1 MRGGLGAREQREQDA
16 FHLHAAVHE
25 SLSGTKP
32 TGRSGRLCLVSGV
45 ERKLDFEAVRS
56 VDDHPSQT

>member
-25 SLSGTKP
+25 SLSGTFP
-32 TGRSGRLCLVSGV
+32 TWPIELTM
-45 ERKLDFEAVRS
+45 S
-56 VDDHPSQT
+56 VLGGKTDSQPTSWKRRE